1 MLMHIALHVKNMKK
15 INVVL
20 FEPEIAENCGNII
33 RSCVGFNAKLHLI
46 FPLGFNL
53 YDKRVKRACVN
64 YFDNLEYETY
74 DNLDDFYSKNK
85 NANIYYLT
93 RYGHKNP
100 SELDIKNVDGEVF
113 FMFGKESTGIPYDV
127 LKNNLDKCFRIPTT
141 DKVRAL
147 NISNCVAIVLY
158 KATEELGFEGL
169 YTHEP
174 DSLKGE
180 FFIDNYQIE
189 K

>member
-1 MLMHIALHVKNMKK
+1 MPILLHVRNMKR
-15 INVVL
+15 INIIL

-53 YDKRVKRACVN
+53 YDKRVRRSCVN
-64 YFDNLEYETY
+64 YFDNLDYETY
-74 DNLDDFYSKNK
+74 DDINDFNTKHPDAS
-85 NANIYYLT
+85 IYYLT

-100 SELDIKNVDGEVF
+100 SELNLREEKGEIF
-113 FMFGKESTGIPYDV
+113 FMFGRESTGIPYDI
-127 LKNNLDKCFRIPTT
+127 LHKHLDRCFRIPTT

-147 NISNCVAIVLY
+147 NISNCVAIILY
-158 KATEELGFEGL
+158 KATEELGFDGL

-174 DSLKGE
+174 DTLKGE
-180 FFIDNYQIE
+180 FFIDNFNE
-189 K
+189 E